1 MQERFYREGLF
12 EDALSF
18 CALHDSVHVHDMV
31 IQAIE
36 YNEDYDDLDD
46 MEDDD
51 AEEL

>member
-12 EDALSF
+12 KDALSF

-31 IQAIE
+31 IQA
-36 YNEDYDDLDD
+36 NEDYDDLDD

-51 AEEL
+51 AKEL